1 MNLDAKEKAEQ
12 LFYKFFLIKDE
23 VYDECRMHENEA
35 KQCALIAVDEIMKSV
50 GSVGYGKH
58 ENKMDFTEFF
68 KYWHEVKQ
76 ELEKLV

>member
-35 KQCALIAVDEIMKSV
+35 KQCALIAVDEMIKILPY
-50 GSVGYGKH
+50 GYS
-58 ENKMDFTEFF
+58 ETRFYLD
-68 KYWHEVKQ
+68 
-76 ELEKLV
+76 ELEKEIRSYEM

>member
-35 KQCALIAVDEIMKSV
+35 KQCALIAVDEIISIKLLWFQ
-50 GSVGYGKH
+50 K
-58 ENKMDFTEFF
+58 DTECLEFW
-68 KYWHEVKQ
+68 KEVKQ
-76 ELEKLV
+76 EIENL